1 MNSYVVD
8 VKRPIEL
15 LQMLI
20 QELGDDETTLEL
32 EGDLSRLDVQCLE
45 GEVKLRAW
53 TQCGDSMAVNI
64 VLSEMNK
71 TALIKSLLPRL
82 GLRKRVYGITLKKAG
97 QMLFHAYDNFCP
109 WPDLSNRHS
118 YQKVAQI
125 SSQVS
130 KELLDKLVE
139 TNVIREYRPN
149 PCEDRRKQRIRVKR
163 RVTQLPGSYI
173 IWQA

>member
-20 QELGDDETTLEL
+20 QELG
-32 EGDLSRLDVQCLE
+32 GDLSRLDIQCLE

-53 TQCGDSMAVNI
+53 MQCGDSRAVNI

-82 GLRKRVYGITLKKAG
+82 GVRKRVYGITLKKAG

-109 WPDLSNRHS
+109 WPEQPAFLSEGS
-118 YQKVAQI
+118 T
-125 SSQVS
+125 
-130 KELLDKLVE
+130 DKLSSEQGV
-139 TNVIREYRPN
+139 
-149 PCEDRRKQRIRVKR
+149 
-163 RVTQLPGSYI
+163 
-173 IWQA
+173 A